1 MLPTNAIE
9 APLLELIKFLQNKP
23 YLKGFYL
30 VGGTAL
36 ALHMGHRKSI
46 DIDLFS
52 NFDFDASGLLEQ
64 IHQDFSYQLFY
75 SASNTLKGCIGDINV
90 DILAHRYK
98 LIAEPEEVMGIRI
111 LSLPDIIAM
120 KLNAIATS
128 GQRSKDFIDIYYL
141 LTKYNLGRM
150 LEFYQEKYNQKNV
163 AFVLKSLIY
172 FDDVDLAG
180 WPVLIENP
188 ALKWVNVKQRI
199 EGSGFGL
206 GASGVIIDYRPACL
220 R

>member
-1 MLPTNAIE
+1 MLQKKAIE
-9 APLLELIKFLQNKP
+9 IPTLELIKSLQSKP
-23 YLKGFYL
+23 YLRGFYL

-36 ALHMGHRKSI
+36 ALHLNHRKSI

-52 NFDFDASGLLEQ
+52 NFDFDASELLEQ

-75 SASNTLKGCIGDINV
+75 TSSSTLKGCIGNINI

-98 LIAEPEEVMGIRI
+98 LIAEPEVVHEVTL

-120 KLNAIATS
+120 KLNAISTS

-141 LTKYNLGRM
+141 LTQYNLGRM
-150 LEFYQEKYNQKNV
+150 LEFYQLKYNQQNI
-163 AFVLKSLIY
+163 AFVLKSLIF

-188 ALKWVNVKQRI
+188 SLKWTEVKKRI
-199 EGSGFGL
+199 EKVVL
-206 GASGVIIDYRPACL
+206 NYAHRA
-220 R
+220 

>member
-1 MLPTNAIE
+1 MLPNKTIE
-9 APLLELIKFLQNKP
+9 TPILELIKSLQSKP
-23 YLKGFYL
+23 YLQGFYL

-36 ALHMGHRKSI
+36 ALHFDHRKSI

-64 IHQDFSYQLFY
+64 IHQDYSYQLFY
-75 SASNTLKGCIGDINV
+75 SASNTLKGYIGDINV

-98 LIAEPEEVMGIRI
+98 LIAEPEVVRGVGL
-111 LSLPDIIAM
+111 LSVPDIIAM
-120 KLNAIATS
+120 KLNAISTS

-141 LTKYNLGRM
+141 LPKYNIGKM
-150 LEFYQEKYNQKNV
+150 LEYYQLKYEQQNA

-172 FDDVDLAG
+172 FEDVDLAD

-188 ALKWVNVKQRI
+188 GLKWVDVKKGI
-199 EGSGFGL
+199 EKAVL
-206 GASGVIIDYRPACL
+206 DYAHQSKKV
-220 R
+220 